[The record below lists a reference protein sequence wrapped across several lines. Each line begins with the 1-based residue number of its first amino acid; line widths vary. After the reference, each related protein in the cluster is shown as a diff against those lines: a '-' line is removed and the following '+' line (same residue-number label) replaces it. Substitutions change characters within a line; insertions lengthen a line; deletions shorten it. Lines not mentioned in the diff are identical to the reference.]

1 MLVSCSVGQRYELQ
15 VLQNNALRL
24 CKQYRLLDRITKDR
38 LHSECKILGLEQR
51 RRKRDDENTKKTVRR
66 TRAASKILF
75 KVPTKGTGKYMNSP
89 FYKGKFLWGNL
100 SVEKQCVNNVD
111 QFSKSLKI
119 LYVTYQEIW

>member
-51 RRKRDDENTKKTVRR
+51 RRDDENTKKTVRR
-66 TRAASKILF
+66 TRAASKYSLRYLQ
-75 KVPTKGTGKYMNSP
+75 KVR
-89 FYKGKFLWGNL
+89 GN
-100 SVEKQCVNNVD
+100 
-111 QFSKSLKI
+111 I
-119 LYVTYQEIW
+119 